1 MLDLFS
7 NNQLISLLEID
18 QLHNFQVRV
27 GYCYRKA
34 VRFVGSSRI
43 ENSPYH
49 ALFVKYFNFEII
61 FDGRQ
66 SYFTNFETS
75 DNIPYLIFLSDKN
88 VKYTRDQLYLVNLRL
103 VFPRTER
110 GKILNNIMHTKNCI
124 WINSLDNMVCIKTLK
139 VSPWDPFWFF
149 KRIREGE
156 DIINTVWTLLLN
168 FDLYLI
174 LTRTLYKLRESIP
187 VC

>member
-1 MLDLFS
+1 MGKYDQINPHPDCEANNPPTIRIFTSSSKKIARMLDLFS

-124 WINSLDNMVCIKTLK
+124 
-139 VSPWDPFWFF
+139 
-149 KRIREGE
+149 
-156 DIINTVWTLLLN
+156 
-168 FDLYLI
+168 
-174 LTRTLYKLRESIP
+174 
-187 VC
+187 